1 MPDRR
6 VGTLDHPERYDARC
20 VSVYENSKGYYFK
33 LDGCREPVYGNQLWT
48 TLENV
53 KMRGSAQVDAPV
65 VPAMQAPVPFA
76 WRQGPQ
82 DEAEEE
88 RNLAAAIQAS
98 LEEPPEDVSPPAA
111 EDAETAPA
119 QDAPANS
126 EGSRDCAICLTESAN
141 HLMRPCNH
149 LIACT
154 RCARRLVRQPCP
166 MCRRHVRS
174 VERVFF

>member
-1 MPDRR
+1 MPDTR
-6 VGTLDHPERYDARC
+6 VGTLDHPERYDARS
-20 VSVYENSKGYYFK
+20 VSVYENSKGYWFK
-33 LDGCREPVYGNQLWT
+33 MDGCREPIHGNQLWT
-48 TLENV
+48 TLDNV
-53 KMRGSAQVDAPV
+53 KMRGSAQVDTPV
-65 VPAMQAPVPFA
+65 VPAMQAPVPLA
-76 WRQGPQ
+76 WRQGPR

-98 LEEPPEDVSPPAA
+98 LQEPEDVDPPALEDAEAAPA
-111 EDAETAPA
+111 EDALSS
-119 QDAPANS
+119 S
-126 EGSRDCAICLTESAN
+126 EGGRECAICLTEPSN

-166 MCRRHVRS
+166 MCRRHVQS

>member
-6 VGTLDHPERYDARC
+6 VGTLDNPQRYAARC

-33 LDGCREPVYGNQLWT
+33 IDGVRESVHGNQLWT
-48 TLENV
+48 TLDNV
-53 KMRGSAQVDAPV
+53 KMRGSAQVDTPV
-65 VPAMQAPVPFA
+65 VRAVQAPAPFA

-88 RNLAAAIQAS
+88 RDLASAIQAS
-98 LEEPPEDVSPPAA
+98 LQEPEDVDLPALEDDQAAPA
-111 EDAETAPA
+111 EDAPSS
-119 QDAPANS
+119 S
-126 EGSRDCAICLTESAN
+126 EGGRDCAICLTEPSN

-149 LIACT
+149 LIACG

>member
-1 MPDRR
+1 MPDTR
-6 VGTLDHPERYDARC
+6 VGTLDYPERYDARC
-20 VSVYENSKGYYFK
+20 VSVYENSKGYWFK
-33 LDGCREPVYGNQLWT
+33 MDGCREPIYGNQLWT

-53 KMRGSAQVDAPV
+53 KMRGSAQVDTPV
-65 VPAMQAPVPFA
+65 VPAMQAPAPFA

-88 RNLAAAIQAS
+88 RDLASAIQAS
-98 LEEPPEDVSPPAA
+98 LQEPEDVDPPAA
-111 EDAETAPA
+111 EADQAAPA
-119 QDAPANS
+119 EDAPS
-126 EGSRDCAICLTESAN
+126 SSDGGRDCAICLTEPSSM
-141 HLMRPCNH
+141 LMRPCNH
-149 LIACT
+149 LIACG

>member
-1 MPDRR
+1 MPDHR
-6 VGTLDHPERYDARC
+6 VGTLDHPERYDSRS
-20 VSVYENSKGYYFK
+20 VSVYENSKGFYFK
-33 LDGCREPVYGNQLWT
+33 IDGVRESVHGNQLWT

-53 KMRGSAQVDAPV
+53 KMRGSAQVDTPV
-65 VPAMQAPVPFA
+65 VPVMQAPAPFA

-88 RNLAAAIQAS
+88 RDLASAIQAS
-98 LEEPPEDVSPPAA
+98 LQEPEDVDFLALEDDQVAPA
-111 EDAETAPA
+111 EDAPSS
-119 QDAPANS
+119 S
-126 EGSRDCAICLTESAN
+126 EGGRDCAICLTESSN

-149 LIACT
+149 LIACG
-154 RCARRLVRQPCP
+154 RCAQRLIRQPCP